1 MVPIASATVGVVR
14 RRYAG
19 RPGIRYAS
27 RSCEKFTRFSSSSR
41 ILLAGCSNAACA
53 RWGLPTGAPPRSGN
67 VELEPGL
74 AQRVGHAVRAP
85 LAVGPE
91 PGERVEERAA
101 AVVDAVA
108 EDVQVLPLAVDR
120 RELRRRDQAEAASRR
135 RLERLVDAVHRVMVG
150 EREQLHARGVRRRDH
165 GRRR

>member
-1 MVPIASATVGVVR
+1 MLERRLRQMGPPDRGAAPVG
-14 RRYAG
+14 
-19 RPGIRYAS
+19 
-27 RSCEKFTRFSSSSR
+27 E
-41 ILLAGCSNAACA
+41 L
-53 RWGLPTGAPPRSGN
+53 
-67 VELEPGL
+67 ELEPGL
-74 AQRVGHAVRAP
+74 AERVGHAMGTP

-120 RELRRRDQAEAASRR
+120 RELRRRDQAETASRR

-150 EREQLHARGVRRRDH
+150 EREQRHARGVRRRDH
-165 GRRR
+165 GSGR